1 MTGPSWQMRLYL
13 AVLCLALFAAPVLG
27 QDAEPAGEA
36 LVEGTYILERDYL
49 ASYPENAGRILIS
62 PLLFD
67 RDDWIMVGLAVGVT
81 GALIGLDGP
90 VRDFW
95 QDEVRGSGTDATS
108 DVFRQFGDLS
118 NLAIG
123 SLGAYAIAELFDAR
137 REKAASLLAL
147 ESVVLSTTLITG
159 LKVLTGRERPDDEN
173 GAFAFKGLPGGG
185 VDDSF
190 PSGHSGRAFA
200 VAAVVSDIYGPDNP
214 WVPWITYS
222 VAAGTALS
230 RINDD
235 RHWSSDVFVGGLLG
249 TLVGK
254 MVVQSNPFLARNGM
268 ALRPFHQ
275 QGASGVSLAVRF

>member
-1 MTGPSWQMRLYL
+1 MLRLYL
-13 AVLCLALFAAPVLG
+13 TVLCLALLAAPVRA
-27 QDAEPAGEA
+27 QDAEPADEA
-36 LVEGTYILERDYL
+36 WVEGTYILERDYL
-49 ASYPENAGRILIS
+49 ASYPENARRILLS

-67 RDDWIMVGLAVGVT
+67 REDWIKAGLALAVT

-90 VRDFW
+90 IRDVW
-95 QDEVRGSGTDATS
+95 QDELRGSGTDGAS

-123 SLGAYAIAELFDAR
+123 SLGAYALAELFDAR

-147 ESVVLSTTLITG
+147 ESIVLSSTLIAG
-159 LKVLTGRERPDDEN
+159 LKVLSGRERPEDDDD
-173 GAFAFKGLPGGG
+173 ALAFKGLPGGS
-185 VDDSF
+185 VHDAF

-200 VAAVVSDIYGPDNP
+200 VAAVLSDIYGPDNP
-214 WVPWITYS
+214 WVPWIAYPL
-222 VAAGTALS
+222 AAGTALS

-254 MVVQSNPFLARNGM
+254 MVVRANPFLARNGM
-268 ALRPFHQ
+268 TLQPFHQ
-275 QGASGVSLAVRF
+275 AGASGVNLTVRF